1 MPSRAKETQP
11 NQPRAPRGYQ
21 GRSPW
26 LVWLVCVLLAWAV
39 SVRPASA
46 QIDLSGMWAPIFH
59 EDQVERVAG
68 PDVGD
73 FAGLPINDAL
83 RMRADAWDAGLLTLP
98 EHQCKPHP
106 STYGFRGVGNLR
118 ISPDIDDATQRIV
131 KLNTHIQW
139 QEQKREIWMDG
150 RPHPPAYAPHTWQ
163 GFSTAQWEG
172 NVLVVRTTHLKA
184 GWIRRNGTVLS
195 DRATMTERFIRHGNV
210 MTHVSIIEDPVYLA
224 EPLIRT
230 NGFQV
235 TTNPVMQPYPC
246 YATTEVEREKGEIP
260 HHLPGANP
268 FIDEYAKKHKLPLA
282 AVRGGPATA
291 LPEFMKNPPAGAVSV
306 PPRPVPPLVVVPD
319 GEVRSL
325 HVQGNVW
332 MLASATGNAA
342 VQIGEDGV
350 LVVDTMTDRLA
361 DKMVEEI
368 RKLAGNK
375 PIRWIIN
382 THAHAEHTGGNAR
395 VAEAGESII
404 AGNFVGQAGQTAT
417 NYAQIFAHEN
427 VAARLAKGDG
437 KQPPP
442 PVFAQPS
449 DTFYTSEFDLYF
461 NGEAIQLIH
470 VPNAHSDGDVMVFFR
485 KSDVL
490 VAGDLFLTTTL
501 PVLDVGQGGHINGV
515 IAGLNRI
522 LDITV
527 PKEKQEGGTFVIPGS
542 GRLADEADV
551 VDYRDMVTIIRDRV
565 RDSIEKKRTLD
576 QVKTARPA
584 EDYEGRWGGTR
595 AATDAFIEAVYRGL
609 NAAPA
614 VAGR

>member
-1 MPSRAKETQP
+1 MSMPAR
-11 NQPRAPRGYQ
+11 
-21 GRSPW
+21 
-26 LVWLVCVLLAWAV
+26 LVPLVLLILIAAA
-39 SVRPASA
+39 RPAAA
-46 QIDLSGMWAPIFH
+46 QIDLTGMWAPIFH

-83 RMRADAWDAGLLTLP
+83 RMRADTWDAGLLTLP

-118 ISPDIDDATQRIV
+118 ISADVDDATQRIV

-150 RPHPPAYAPHTWQ
+150 RDHPPEYAPHTWQ
-163 GFSTAQWEG
+163 GFSTGRWDG
-172 NVLVVRTTHLKA
+172 NVLVVRTTHLKS
-184 GWIRRNGTVLS
+184 GWVRRNGVVIS
-195 DRATMTERFIRHGNV
+195 DRATMTERFIRHGNLL
-210 MTHVSIIEDPVYLA
+210 THVYMIEDPVYLA
-224 EPLIRT
+224 EPLVRT

-246 YATTEVEREKGEIP
+246 YATTEVEREKGEVP

-268 FIDEYAKKHKLPLA
+268 YLDEYAKKYALPLS
-282 AVRGGPATA
+282 AVRGGPATSM
-291 LPEFMKNPPAGAVSV
+291 PEFMKSPPAGAVSV
-306 PPRPVPPLVVVPD
+306 PVRAVPQPALVPE
-319 GEVRSL
+319 GEVRSM

-332 MLASATGNAA
+332 MLASAAGNAA
-342 VQIGEDGV
+342 VQIGDDGV
-350 LVVDTMTDRLA
+350 LVVDTMTDGLA
-361 DKMVEEI
+361 ERMVAEI
-368 RKLAGNK
+368 RKLAGTK

-382 THAHAEHTGGNAR
+382 THAHPEHTGGNAK

-404 AGNFVGQAGQTAT
+404 AGNFVGQAGQSAA

-427 VAARLAKGDG
+427 VAARLANPGNG
-437 KQPPP
+437 RTPP

-449 DTFYTSEFDLYF
+449 DTFYTSDFDLYF

-490 VAGDLFLTTTL
+490 VTGDLFVTTTF
-501 PVLDVGQGGHINGV
+501 PVIDREQGGSITGV
-515 IAGLNRI
+515 IAGLNRM

-527 PKEKQEGGTFVIPGS
+527 PKEKQEGGTYVIPGS

-551 VDYRDMVTIIRDRV
+551 VDYRDMVTIIRDRI
-565 RDSIEKKRTLD
+565 RDSIEKKRTLE
-576 QVKTARPA
+576 QVRGAGLVR
-584 EDYEGRWGGTR
+584 DYEGRWGATQGPWT
-595 AATDAFIEAVYRGL
+595 TDAFVEAVYRGL
-609 NAAPA
+609 STPAA
-614 VAGR
+614 VSRR

>member
-1 MPSRAKETQP
+1 MSMPSRV
-11 NQPRAPRGYQ
+11 
-21 GRSPW
+21 
-26 LVWLVCVLLAWAV
+26 LVGVLLAWAV
-39 SVRPASA
+39 SVCPASA

-268 FIDEYAKKHKLPLA
+268 FIEEYAKKHKLPLA

-342 VQIGEDGV
+342 VQIGDDGV

-576 QVKTARPA
+576 QVKAARPA

-595 AATDAFIEAVYRGL
+595 AATDAFIEAAYRGL
-609 NAAPA
+609 NAPPA

>member
-1 MPSRAKETQP
+1 MSTPVR
-11 NQPRAPRGYQ
+11 
-21 GRSPW
+21 
-26 LVWLVCVLLAWAV
+26 LVAFALVTLVVTA
-39 SVRPASA
+39 RPAAA
-46 QIDLSGMWAPIFH
+46 QIDLTGMWAPIFH

-118 ISPDIDDATQRIV
+118 ISADVDDATQRIV

-150 RPHPPAYAPHTWQ
+150 RDHPPEYAPHTWQ
-163 GFSTAQWEG
+163 GFSTGRWEG
-172 NVLVVRTTHLKA
+172 NVLVVRTTHLKS
-184 GWIRRNGTVLS
+184 GWIRRNGVVIS
-195 DRATMTERFIRHGNV
+195 DRATMTERFIRHGNLL
-210 MTHVSIIEDPVYLA
+210 THVYMIEDPVYLA
-224 EPLIRT
+224 EPLVRT

-235 TTNPVMQPYPC
+235 TANPVMQPYPC
-246 YATTEVEREKGEIP
+246 YPTTEVEREKGEVP

-268 FIDEYAKKHKLPLA
+268 YLDEYAKKHALPLS
-282 AVRGGPATA
+282 AVRGGPATS
-291 LPEFMKNPPAGAVSV
+291 LPEFMKSPPAAAVSV
-306 PPRPVPPLVVVPD
+306 APRTVPRPAIVPE
-319 GEVRSL
+319 GEVRSM

-332 MLASATGNAA
+332 MLASASGNAA
-342 VQIGEDGV
+342 VQIGDEGV
-350 LVVDTMTDRLA
+350 LVVDTMTDGLA
-361 DKMVEEI
+361 DKMVAEI
-368 RKLAGNK
+368 RKLAGAK

-382 THAHAEHTGGNAR
+382 THAHPEHTGGNAK

-404 AGNFVGQAGQTAT
+404 AGNFVGQAGQSAA

-427 VAARLAKGDG
+427 VAARLANPGG
-437 KQPPP
+437 GRPAP

-449 DTFYTSEFDLYF
+449 DTFYTSDFDLYF

-490 VAGDLFLTTTL
+490 VTGDLFVTTTF
-501 PVLDVGQGGHINGV
+501 PVIDREQGGSITGV
-515 IAGLNRI
+515 LAGLNRM

-527 PKEKQEGGTFVIPGS
+527 PKEKQEGGTYVIPGS
-542 GRLADEADV
+542 GRIADEADV

-565 RDSIEKKRTLD
+565 RDSVEKKRTLE
-576 QVKTARPA
+576 QVKAAGLVR
-584 EDYEGRWGGTR
+584 DYEGRWGATQGPWT
-595 AATDAFIEAVYRGL
+595 TDAFVEAVYRGL
-609 NAAPA
+609 STPA
-614 VAGR
+614 VSRK